1 MEIFGGT
8 FYFCDDVCGVPDGA
22 EHATADN
29 SPSCM
34 CDFGEDSPP
43 RVNFDSF
50 FDAILAIFQVM
61 TGEDW
66 QFILYSAYRAIENS
80 WAAFFFLTLF
90 VVGNWILLNLFV
102 AILISCL
109 DTASSSDKKQGSGAA
124 RVLLLVMTTVTPLKR
139 HITQAMQETIRA
151 NPNLNSCPDPNPD
164 LNPEP

>member
-1 MEIFGGT
+1 
-8 FYFCDDVCGVPDGA
+8 
-22 EHATADN
+22 
-29 SPSCM
+29 
-34 CDFGEDSPP
+34 
-43 RVNFDSF
+43 
-50 FDAILAIFQVM
+50 M

>member
-1 MEIFGGT
+1 
-8 FYFCDDVCGVPDGA
+8 
-22 EHATADN
+22 
-29 SPSCM
+29 M